1 MSSLRYFSSIIVPR
15 IYNCN
20 SLEFCSLK
28 FLVLVRLSSNYY
40 FEEYKNKI
48 CIFFMAKI
56 PFFVLTN
63 VRYLSRLINKIKF
76 VNGSFFNINYFHV
89 LTELNLFW
97 LNAILFEKYFL
108 GTSIINSIVLVLYIL
123 LHQSI
128 IKNLFLNI
136 YSNSIIKFGAF
147 SYLIF
152 IKFLVYTL
160 YVKNQILNIL
170 SRFMHLEFLLFILS
184 ILKITNTN
192 VHSSPPGGFVCPSSI
207 SHIYGKFIS

>member
-1 MSSLRYFSSIIVPR
+1 
-15 IYNCN
+15 
-20 SLEFCSLK
+20 
-28 FLVLVRLSSNYY
+28 
-40 FEEYKNKI
+40 
-48 CIFFMAKI
+48 MAKI